1 MELPD
6 KVRDKKNI
14 SVVVLFITLTII
26 GIYMFMNICSTLWDR
41 DEPQYAQVAMEMVE
55 SGDYLVPTI
64 DSQMWL
70 GKPPLLYW
78 LMSVPFRI
86 FGVTEF
92 SCRFFSAIGTGIT
105 CLLTYLIGRRLVS
118 KEAGLWTMPILA
130 STILVLVIGTAGI
143 TDALMLPFIVAVMA
157 ILVSSAKT
165 GMRFIHI
172 VLMGT
177 ALGFGILAKGPIGLM
192 PIPAIATMLWFD
204 RKNRSNTRQY
214 IWRISLAIAIGAAFF
229 IAWAIP
235 VNIATKGEFFRVFVG
250 RDIINRAFTPME
262 SHGGNFLLHLPYYLY
277 IIMGGFFP
285 WTLYLPGAFSALLG
299 GRIGGKYGKVLLLS
313 WIVPCFILMTIAATK
328 LPHYVLFIWPALS
341 LAVAGTI
348 AAHKNNQLT
357 SRDKTWL
364 QRGVWIFAPF
374 ALIMSLGLIVGPFF
388 VPVPGLR
395 WPGIASG
402 LLLLAMSIIAVYYHR
417 AGRLSRSASV
427 MIVGMIVFHVPL
439 LLGVLPAIER
449 IKVSPHI
456 AKDLN
461 SLIEKDVPV
470 LTYKYDEPSLSFYLG
485 RLTQRL
491 VTAQDVLEWIKQ
503 PQNGV
508 LVVPEKYLN
517 RLKQEHENLPL
528 EIIASKEG
536 FNYSKGKKINLLV
549 LARRTEK
556 Q

>member
-1 MELPD
+1 MGLSD
-6 KVRDKKNI
+6 KGRDKKNI
-14 SVVVLFITLTII
+14 SVIVLFITLLII
-26 GIYMFMNICSTLWDR
+26 GIYMFMNTCSSLWDR

-78 LMSVPFRI
+78 LMSVSFRI
-86 FGVTEF
+86 FGPTEF

-105 CLLTYLIGRRLVS
+105 CLLTYIIGRTLLS

-157 ILVSSAKT
+157 VLVKSAKT

-172 VLMGT
+172 VLMGS
-177 ALGFGILAKGPIGLM
+177 ALGFGILTKGPIGLM

-204 RKNRSNTRQY
+204 RKNRSNTLQY

-262 SHGGNFLLHLPYYLY
+262 SHGGNFVLFLPYYLY
-277 IIMGGFFP
+277 IILGGFFP

-299 GRIGGKYGKVLLLS
+299 GRVGGKYGRVLLLS

-348 AAHKNNQLT
+348 AAQKNNQLT
-357 SRDKTWL
+357 SRDKIWL
-364 QRGVWIFAPF
+364 QRGAWIFVPF
-374 ALIMSLGLIVGPFF
+374 ALVMSLGLIVGPFF
-388 VPVPGLR
+388 VQVPGLR
-395 WPGIASG
+395 WSGVVSG
-402 LLLLAMSIIAVYYHR
+402 LLLLTMSIVAVYYHR
-417 AGRLSRSASV
+417 ADKLSRSASV
-427 MIVGMIVFHVPL
+427 MIVGMIVFHIPL

-449 IKVSPHI
+449 IKVSPYI
-456 AKDLN
+456 ARDLN
-461 SLIEKDVPV
+461 SLIKKDVPV
-470 LTYKYDEPSLSFYLG
+470 VTYKYDEPSLSFYLG

-491 VTAQDVLEWIKQ
+491 ETDQDVLEWVKQ
-503 PQNGV
+503 PQDGV

-517 RLKQEHENLPL
+517 RLQQEHESLPL
-528 EIIASKEG
+528 KIIASKEG
-536 FNYSKGKKINLLV
+536 FNYSKGKKLNLLV

>member
-1 MELPD
+1 MDLPD
-6 KVRDKKNI
+6 KGRYKKNI
-14 SVVVLFITLTII
+14 SLVVLFITLTII
-26 GIYMFMNICSTLWDR
+26 GIYMFMNTCSTLWDR
-41 DEPQYAQVAMEMVE
+41 DEPQYAQVVMEMVE

-64 DSQMWL
+64 DSQTWL

-78 LMSVPFRI
+78 LMSVAFRI
-86 FGVTEF
+86 FGPTEF
-92 SCRFFSAIGTGIT
+92 SCRFFSAIGTGLT
-105 CLLTYLIGRRLVS
+105 CLLTYIIGRRLLG
-118 KEAGLWTMPILA
+118 KDAGLWTMPILA

-157 ILVSSAKT
+157 ILVDSAKT
-165 GMRFIHI
+165 GMRIIHI
-172 VLMGT
+172 VLMGS
-177 ALGFGILAKGPIGLM
+177 ALGFGILTKGPIGLM

-214 IWRISLAIAIGAAFF
+214 IWRISLSVAIGAVFF

-250 RDIINRAFTPME
+250 RDIINRAITPME

-348 AAHKNNQLT
+348 TAAKNNQLT
-357 SRDKTWL
+357 ARDKTWL

-374 ALIMSLGLIVGPFF
+374 ALIMSLGLIIGPFF
-388 VPVPGLR
+388 VQVPGLR
-395 WPGIASG
+395 WSGVASG
-402 LLLLAMSIIAVYYHR
+402 LVLLAMAIVAVYYHR
-417 AGRLSRSASV
+417 AGRLSASASV
-427 MIVGMIVFHVPL
+427 MIVGMIIFHIPL
-439 LLGVLPAIER
+439 LLGVLPAIELV
-449 IKVSPHI
+449 KVSPHI
-456 AKDLN
+456 ARDLN
-461 SLIEKDVPV
+461 SLIKKDVPV
-470 LTYKYDEPSLSFYLG
+470 VTYKYDEPSLSFYLG

-491 VTAQDVLEWIKQ
+491 ETSQDVFEWVKQ
-503 PQNGV
+503 PQDGV

-517 RLKQEHENLPL
+517 RLQQEYENLPL
-528 EIIASKEG
+528 KIIASKEG
-536 FNYSKGKKINLLV
+536 FNYSKGKKLNLLV
-549 LARRTEK
+549 LARRTE
-556 Q
+556 